1 MYEEQEIYR
10 YVRKTEQQIQ
20 IRERERER
28 GWFNLFMRNRER
40 GEGMNFWFFFLG
52 WDEFLVLTIKEPN
65 IITEFFGFFF
75 FFSVIVLASIKEL
88 KYFNG
93 TNVLNFKDIV
103 I

>member
-1 MYEEQEIYR
+1 M
-10 YVRKTEQQIQ
+10 
-20 IRERERER
+20 
-28 GWFNLFMRNRER
+28 
-40 GEGMNFWFFFLG
+40 
-52 WDEFLVLTIKEPN
+52 VLTIKEPN

-103 I
+103 ILIIVLKSILNDKYLFKIYNKMRNVIYTIFS